1 MKKLLIWVVVL
12 SFASISVFGQNPV
25 RVRFTKG
32 ANSAFVMATLK
43 NYDSKTVLVVGVK
56 KGQTLHIEQ
65 IENETNRRYVTLII
79 TDPNGEAVTDRE
91 ANCNNNKTIENTL
104 AGDYKIEVIECP
116 KAEAWSG
123 KYKLKF
129 TVN

>member
-43 NYDSKTVLVVGVK
+43 NYDSKTVLVVSVK
-56 KGQTLHIEQ
+56 KGQTLQIKQ
-65 IENETNRRYVTLII
+65 IENETNGRYVTLII
-79 TDPNGEAVTDRE
+79 TDPNDEEVTDRE
-91 ANCNNNKTIENTL
+91 ANCNNNKTIENIL
-104 AGDYKIEVIECP
+104 AGDYKIEVIECT

-123 KYKLKF
+123 K
-129 TVN
+129 